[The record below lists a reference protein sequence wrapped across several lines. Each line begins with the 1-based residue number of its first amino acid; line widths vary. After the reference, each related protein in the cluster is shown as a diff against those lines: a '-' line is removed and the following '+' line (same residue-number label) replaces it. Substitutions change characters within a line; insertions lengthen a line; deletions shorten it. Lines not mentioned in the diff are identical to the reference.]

1 MTVMS
6 KFPHVEQFRNVIRR
20 VKEVTRYAGKDE
32 NGEVI
37 FNSAP
42 LPKLKF
48 HGTTKLHGTNA
59 GVGILNDGTQW
70 AQSRENIITP
80 EKDNAGFATFAYK
93 NREFF
98 ASVKNNFGYGETL
111 YNGFVIYGEWC
122 GKGIQKGVAV
132 SELEKMFVVFGIKL
146 LSSDPET
153 RPNTWVC
160 DDAVK
165 ELIGHNEDIRI
176 FNIFEFGTWEL
187 EIDFDYPELSSNKMI
202 ELTEEVEKE
211 CPVGKYFGVS
221 SVGEGIVWKCRTEP
235 YVGGDFM
242 FKVKG
247 EKHSVSKVKTL
258 AAVDVEK
265 VNSIKECVDKI
276 ITENRLNQGLD
287 HLRTNHLEI
296 VPQNLGV
303 FIKWVTSDAIR
314 EELDT
319 IIESGL
325 IPKDVGSVASKVARD
340 WFFRTT
346 QFSLEKN

>member
-1 MTVMS
+1 MTIMS
-6 KFPHVEQFRNVIRR
+6 KFPHVEQFRNVIHR
-20 VKEVTRYAGKDE
+20 VRDVTRYAGKDE

-37 FNSAP
+37 FTSAP

-48 HGTTKLHGTNA
+48 HGTAKIHGTNA

-98 ASVKNNFGYGETL
+98 DSVRNNFVYGETL
-111 YNGFVIYGEWC
+111 YKGFVIYGEWC

-132 SELEKMFVVFGIKL
+132 SDLEKMFVVFGIKL
-146 LSSDPET
+146 LSSEPET
-153 RPNTWVC
+153 HPNTWVC

-176 FNIFEFGTWEL
+176 FNIFEFGTWEI
-187 EIDFDYPELSSNKMI
+187 EIDFNYPELSSNQMI
-202 ELTEEVEKE
+202 ELTEEVERE

-221 SVGEGIVWKCRTEP
+221 GVGEGIVWKCRTEP
-235 YVGGDFM
+235 YVGDDFM

-247 EKHSVSKVKTL
+247 KRHSVSKVKTL

-265 VNSIKECVDKI
+265 VTSIKECVEKI

-287 HLRTNHLEI
+287 HLRSNHLEI
-296 VPQNLGV
+296 IPQNLGV

-325 IPKDVGSVASKVARD
+325 IPKDVGGAASTVARD
-340 WFFRTT
+340 WFFKTT
-346 QFSLEKN
+346 QFS